1 MITLNNTKKNS
12 RNIFYSKFYSN
23 LTNEFLNK
31 EILNYTIYY
40 YVR

>member
-1 MITLNNTKKNS
+1 MITLNNTKKKTHETFF
-12 RNIFYSKFYSN
+12 ILN
-23 LTNEFLNK
+23 LTNESLNK